1 MNSLQLEVIPQDAVM
16 TIKIST
22 DLYVRIQQCLLQGLP
37 YTDLEHFK
45 KILKEIGSEKFEDP
59 LSPHVHTLV
68 YLLSLIES
76 SAKDNNLIIKKNF
89 DLDTQKMVD

>member
-1 MNSLQLEVIPQDAVM
+1 MNSIPLEVIPEQAVM
-16 TIKIST
+16 NIKITT

-37 YTDLEHFK
+37 YKDLDHFK
-45 KILKEIGSEKFEDP
+45 TILKEIGTEKFEDP
-59 LSPHVHTLV
+59 LAVHVHTLV

-76 SAKDNNLIIKKNF
+76 AAKDNNLIVKKTF